1 VHKAFIDTSVILR
14 ILLADYDIKRKA
26 AEKLLREARSKGVSL
41 HLVPIAVL
49 EVVFVLDKVYKLDRK
64 NIREMVT
71 ALLNTPELIIEMETV
86 FRKAIDAYVEK
97 NIKFADA
104 VMAFWGLERGL
115 TTIFTYDEKD
125 FKRIEELEVKKPQ
138 EWR

>member
-1 VHKAFIDTSVILR
+1 MHKAFIDTSVILR
-14 ILLADYDIKRKA
+14 ILLADDDLKRKA

-41 HLVPIAVL
+41 YLVPIAVL